1 MKYFWMTALGAV
13 MAMSLIFTMLL
24 WGGGII

>member
-1 MKYFWMTALGAV
+1 MRYFWMTVLGTV

>member
-1 MKYFWMTALGAV
+1 MKYFWMTMLGAV